1 MSQHSRPHR
10 LGRPAVSCALA
21 CLALS
26 GCTLEMDMTIT
37 PTGTYDIT
45 LEMRDTTGEVIG
57 SEGDCATM
65 ADPEVLEVSQD
76 AQVEAEP
83 LSGGNDEVG
92 CLVTITGVAVP
103 EASEAGEGAIVV
115 RDGDVYTVNLAAP
128 DLGGDPAA
136 LDPTQG
142 DQDTTGGST
151 AASFNTLVDTR
162 VSVTFPGSVTEAEG
176 GSVSGRTV
184 TWEDADALTEGVTAS
199 GYAEQSRDTSWTT
212 NPATWV
218 TAALVMTGAALG
230 LVVAA
235 RRRGAQR
242 PRRTREK
249 QRKAGR
255 GRQITRKDKGVGKK
269 QKRQQAERPRT
280 RRKRR

>member
-1 MSQHSRPHR
+1 MSQRPRTHR
-10 LGRPAVSCALA
+10 PVRLAASCALA

-26 GCTLEMDMTIT
+26 GCTLEMDMAIT

-57 SEGDCATM
+57 SEEDCATM

-83 LSGGNDEVG
+83 LSGGSDEVG
-92 CLVTITGVAVP
+92 CLVTITGVTVP
-103 EASEAGEGAIVV
+103 DASEAEEGAIVV
-115 RDGDVYTVNLAAP
+115 RDGDVYTVSLAAP

-136 LDPTQG
+136 LAPTQG
-142 DQDTTGGST
+142 AQDTGGST

-162 VSVTFPGSVTEAEG
+162 VSVTFPGSVTEADG

-199 GYAEQSRDTSWTT
+199 GYAEQSQGTSWTA

-218 TAALVMTGAALG
+218 TAILVTAGTALG
-230 LVVAA
+230 LVVVA
-235 RRRGAQR
+235 RRRRAQR
-242 PRRTREK
+242 PRDGQERRRKTR
-249 QRKAGR
+249 RD
-255 GRQITRKDKGVGKK
+255 RQTTRRNKGVGKE
-269 QKRQQAERPRT
+269 QKRQQAGHPRT